1 MFDKS
6 KDNFLS
12 FEFCLI
18 LSLPL
23 LASKVYL
30 CGRNSRLSINR
41 RVCPLEI
48 NVMKSLK
55 KANIYFIQNYLLSN
69 ALILFLIF
77 TFQNWKTSEN
87 LKLVPLRT
95 LICSYQCFNL
105 RGPDQF
111 GIARVQSSEKLIQ
124 SLRGVA
130 LSALHRV
137 RLCPNYDLMLCL
149 SQYIKPEEEK
159 QFLLNIPI

>member
-1 MFDKS
+1 MCFYCLCFCSHIQEITTETNVKNFPPMFSSRSFKISVLSFGPCCFVSPFWPPPCVFFNAFHPKHIIAGQYNMFDKS

-77 TFQNWKTSEN
+77 TF
-87 LKLVPLRT
+87 
-95 LICSYQCFNL
+95 
-105 RGPDQF
+105 
-111 GIARVQSSEKLIQ
+111 
-124 SLRGVA
+124 
-130 LSALHRV
+130 
-137 RLCPNYDLMLCL
+137 
-149 SQYIKPEEEK
+149 
-159 QFLLNIPI
+159 